1 MSPAWAD
8 CCSSILGCAATY
20 VTDGLSCEIETVIDT
35 LNALSTG
42 ITNFINDINGQT
54 QAAQQSAQ
62 QSVSDAYNS
71 MQSQSQQAEADLAA
85 ALSQA
90 NALYKEETA
99 IKPLA
104 AQSFAEAHGQT
115 AAQAQASGT
124 SAPPR
129 PQVQARASGAPTSS
143 GPPLAMSAVH
153 SQNLAPAAGSGDPTA
168 QKSAVDL
175 GAQSAAKPVMA
186 SSPQGTFADA
196 FSRAI
201 QQIQTL
207 KTAGDG
213 DFSNVNG
220 HLQQAL
226 NSEGPGVSQANT
238 LAGVMN
244 APLTAIQSTVSNLL
258 SHPWDAFD
266 PTSLVTSIEN
276 QVSADLS
283 GNVAQMIADITTGP
297 NDAFNAAQP
306 TFDDLLAKAQ
316 EAQALVAV
324 MTNAHQQRTT
334 AAANALYAA
343 LPLRH
348 FEGVD
353 SKGIAGTGMA
363 ANNLATKFGQ
373 RIPFSAIA
381 AKMSSA
387 QQRAKLA
394 YKAPNTSQLRIALA
408 QFKAQRAQG
417 KTMPPAMLAG
427 YKSKLAQQFD
437 SYFSGKSPTIL
448 ASQRDQ
454 LISQARSQFAKDP
467 TTANAVVNL
476 LNSEAAKRSNGL
488 SASATTPAA
497 ALPGQSMA
505 TSMQH
510 TSAGGYS
517 QGAANVP
524 VSAVPSSLSATRLS
538 NGPITTTGTSLAN
551 PTIPGQPVSTLAT
564 PRPGLTAIK
573 APASAVAPVVQP
585 TVVQPAAQAKT
596 SVWGAAPVQGWTPP
610 AATSAPAPAVNSAL
624 KLQAVRSVQQQ
635 AQPAQPAPPP
645 NP

>member
-1 MSPAWAD
+1 
-8 CCSSILGCAATY
+8 
-20 VTDGLSCEIETVIDT
+20 
-35 LNALSTG
+35 
-42 ITNFINDINGQT
+42 
-54 QAAQQSAQ
+54 
-62 QSVSDAYNS
+62 
-71 MQSQSQQAEADLAA
+71 
-85 ALSQA
+85 
-90 NALYKEETA
+90 
-99 IKPLA
+99 
-104 AQSFAEAHGQT
+104 
-115 AAQAQASGT
+115 
-124 SAPPR
+124 
-129 PQVQARASGAPTSS
+129 
-143 GPPLAMSAVH
+143 
-153 SQNLAPAAGSGDPTA
+153 
-168 QKSAVDL
+168 
-175 GAQSAAKPVMA
+175 
-186 SSPQGTFADA
+186 
-196 FSRAI
+196 
-201 QQIQTL
+201 
-207 KTAGDG
+207 
-213 DFSNVNG
+213 
-220 HLQQAL
+220 
-226 NSEGPGVSQANT
+226 
-238 LAGVMN
+238 
-244 APLTAIQSTVSNLL
+244 
-258 SHPWDAFD
+258 
-266 PTSLVTSIEN
+266 
-276 QVSADLS
+276 
-283 GNVAQMIADITTGP
+283 MIADITTGP

-417 KTMPPAMLAG
+417 KTMPPAM
-427 YKSKLAQQFD
+427 
-437 SYFSGKSPTIL
+437 
-448 ASQRDQ
+448 
-454 LISQARSQFAKDP
+454 ISQARSQFAKDP